1 MTTIPDFQARAD
13 ALNPHESFIVQAP
26 AGSGKTELL
35 TQRFLAL
42 LALCKE
48 NPEEILAITFTNK
61 AVNEMRHRITDA
73 LYRAN
78 TQERPASAHEAKT
91 WDLAQAVIARDETLD
106 WGLMKNP
113 NRLRIQTI
121 DAFCAGLTRQLPM
134 LSGFGASG
142 NICED
147 ATPYFKEAIAKLFAD
162 IEKDMPWT
170 KALNHLLLHMDNNA
184 SALENLLIQLL
195 WRRDQ
200 WLSYLL
206 HEPDLNKKRDTL
218 EASLQHI
225 VQETLSTVKAEFPKS
240 HEPVLCE
247 LLNYAAKNPLS
258 KPNITIA
265 ACMNITSLQDAGID
279 EWLGAA
285 TLLLTQ
291 KNTWRASVTKA
302 NGFPTALADKA
313 EKVHAKAMKDALK
326 GLIEELALHDG
337 LAEQLGS
344 LKALPP
350 EFYDEKQWQVLASL
364 ITVLPVLI
372 GQLRLTF
379 GEHGVIDYVENATG
393 ALDALGADDAPT
405 DLGLRLDY
413 AIGHILID
421 EFQDTSIN
429 QFRLLERL
437 TAGWETGDGR
447 TLFIVGDPMQS
458 IYRFREAEVGL
469 FLRAKEQGIGL
480 LTLSPLTLSANFRS
494 TKTVIDWINNTFNKT
509 FPKVENISDG
519 AIKYNHAD
527 AILSDTTGTTIKF
540 HPFIDSTKENEANK
554 IISLIEKPDETA
566 ILVRT
571 KNQLR
576 AILPAL
582 RNAGI
587 AYRAID
593 IEPLASR
600 SIIFDL
606 TALTKA
612 MLNLG
617 DRTAWLSILRAP
629 WCGLTLEDLLL
640 LSIDDDVTIWD
651 KLNDESSLSTLSTDG
666 QARARCISHTLTHQ
680 FEVRART
687 SLSRWIDD
695 TWRLL
700 KGPECLTHASD
711 MNNANTF
718 FKLINDAQ
726 SASDIDDFS
735 VLDTQI
741 AKLFATPDSADS
753 HGVQIMTI
761 HKSKGLEF
769 DTVIIPSLESK
780 PKANAKSL
788 LAWTERARSHDET
801 DLLLAPLR
809 EVGDND
815 DKIYSY
821 IRACDNIKSDYETM
835 RLLYVACTR
844 AKRQLHLLANVK
856 TNLDEIEIPNNKS
869 LLHPIWPLFE
879 SEFADSTSKQN
890 RESDE
895 REKVIK
901 YHYRLPS
908 NAIEPAALTH
918 HDLPSENPVER
929 LSDSLHG
936 SMSRIIG
943 TTVHACFENIANDTN
958 WWKKANIESM
968 LIARGLATS
977 QLESCVAIVRT
988 AVTNTLHCSKGKW
1001 ILAPREISHT
1011 EYALTIKTNDEL
1023 NNIILDRFFIENNE
1037 AWIIDYK
1044 VVLDEELNP
1053 EQYYPQLYRY
1063 QKALS
1068 QTLSLPIKT
1077 AVYFPLQTV
1086 FHRPAP

>member
-1 MTTIPDFQARAD
+1 MSTIPDFQARAD

-78 TQERPASAHEAKT
+78 NLERPKSAHEAKT
-91 WDLAQAVIARDETLD
+91 WDLAQAVIARDKALD

-134 LSGFGASG
+134 LSRFGASG

-170 KALNHLLLHMDNNA
+170 QALKHLLLHMDNNA
-184 SALENLLIQLL
+184 SALESLLIQLL

-206 HEPDLNKKRDTL
+206 HEPDLNIKRDTL

-225 VQETLSTVKAEFPKS
+225 IQETLSSVKAEFPTS
-240 HEPVLCE
+240 LEPVLCE

-258 KPNITIA
+258 KPNIAIA
-265 ACMNITSLQDAGID
+265 ACMNLTSLQDAGID

-302 NGFPTALADKA
+302 NGFPTAIADKG
-313 EKVHAKAMKDALK
+313 EKAHAKAMKDALK
-326 GLIEELALHDG
+326 DLIENLGGYDG

-350 EFYDEKQWQVLASL
+350 EFYDEKQWEVLASL

-393 ALDALGADDAPT
+393 ALEALGADDAPT

-480 LTLSPLTLSANFRS
+480 LALTPLTLSANFRS
-494 TKTVIDWINNTFNKT
+494 TKTVIDWINNTFEKT
-509 FPKVENISDG
+509 FPRVENISDG
-519 AIKYNHAD
+519 AIRYNHAD
-527 AILSDTTGTTIKF
+527 AILPDTEGTAIEF
-540 HPFIDSTKENEANK
+540 HPFVDATKSDEAIK
-554 IISLIEKPDETA
+554 IVSLIQNPDDTA

-582 RNAGI
+582 RDAGI
-587 AYRAID
+587 PYRAID

-629 WCGLTLEDLLL
+629 WCGLALDDLLL
-640 LSIDDDVTIWD
+640 LSIEDEATIWD
-651 KLNDESSLSTLSTDG
+651 QINDEGILSTLSKDG
-666 QARARCISHTLTHQ
+666 QQRATSVTHILRHQ

-687 SLSRWIDD
+687 SLSRWVDD
-695 TWRLL
+695 TWNLL
-700 KGPECLTHASD
+700 KGPECLARKSD
-711 MNNANTF
+711 INNANTF
-718 FKLINDAQ
+718 FTLINEAQ
-726 SASDIDDFS
+726 SAGDIDDFS
-735 VLDTQI
+735 QLDIQI
-741 AKLFATPDSADS
+741 SKLFAMPDSADN

-788 LAWTERARSHDET
+788 LAWTERARSHDES

-809 EVGDND
+809 EVGSDD

-821 IRACDNIKSDYETM
+821 IRDCDNIKSDYEIM

-856 TNLDEIEIPNNKS
+856 TNADELETPNNKS

-879 SEFADSTSKQN
+879 SEFATPTKQALN
-890 RESDE
+890 VAGESV
-895 REKVIK
+895 KPIK
-901 YHYRLPS
+901 YLLRLPS
-908 NAIEPAALTH
+908 SEIKPSELTDH
-918 HDLPSENPVER
+918 NLPTENPVER

-936 SMSRIIG
+936 CMSRIIG
-943 TTVHACFENIANDTN
+943 TTAHACFEYIANDEN
-958 WWKKANIESM
+958 WWENANIESM
-968 LIARGLATS
+968 LVARGLTTS
-977 QLESCVAIVRT
+977 QLSKCADIVRT
-988 AVTNTLHCSKGKW
+988 AVDNTLNCNHGKW
-1001 ILAPREISHT
+1001 ILKSRDVAHT
-1011 EYALTIKTNDEL
+1011 EYALTIKSKDDL
-1023 NNIILDRFFIENNE
+1023 SNIILDRFFIENNE

-1044 VVLDEELNP
+1044 IILDEEIKP
-1053 EQYYPQLYRY
+1053 EQYYPQLNHYN
-1063 QKALS
+1063 KALS
-1068 QTLSLPIKT
+1068 KIHTIPINM
-1077 AVYFPLQTV
+1077 ALYFPLQKV
-1086 FHRPAP
+1086 FHVL